1 MSDKKNMI
9 RAEIT
14 WNSEHRLYSIDL
26 YDGQRALSQYDD
38 WDGWAITKWGAKW
51 VARKLLREQYRDYM
65 RQSYRHTIYIDEV
78 H

>member
-14 WNSEHRLYSIDL
+14 WNSQQKMYRIRLYDRQL
-26 YDGQRALSQYDD
+26 TLSSYDD
-38 WDGWAITKWGAKW
+38 WAITTWGAKW
-51 VARKLLREQYRDYM
+51 VARKLLRKQYRDYM